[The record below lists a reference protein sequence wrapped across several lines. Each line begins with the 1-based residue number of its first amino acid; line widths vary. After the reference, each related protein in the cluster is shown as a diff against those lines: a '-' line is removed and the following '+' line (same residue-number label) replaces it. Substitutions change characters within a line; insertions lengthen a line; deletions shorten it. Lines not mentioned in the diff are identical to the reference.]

1 SALGVP
7 SSHRIQLG
15 DVSARRLGH
24 HPEFI
29 EPHHRVVSDLE
40 LESRLLL
47 ELAQEV
53 RLLLHE
59 VQGDIGMQP
68 HGELALL
75 VLRAG
80 PLERALHT
88 PHHYLGT
95 EHAPRAVTGRAL
107 RGHRLPQRGAHPLSD
122 RKSTRLNSSHV
133 SISYAVFCLK

>member
-1 SALGVP
+1 M
-7 SSHRIQLG
+7 I
-15 DVSARRLGH
+15 RRPPRSTLFPYTTLFRS

-29 EPHHRVVSDLE
+29 EPHHRVVPHLE
-40 LESRLLL
+40 LQSRLLL

-75 VLRAG
+75 VLRTG
-80 PLERALHT
+80 PLERALHA
-88 PHHYLGT
+88 PHYYLGT

-107 RGHRLPQRGAHPLSD
+107 RGHRLPQRGAPPLSRHLD
-122 RKSTRLNSSHV
+122 QSQLGYRERLCARPVASP
-133 SISYAVFCLK
+133 